1 MREQQ
6 TNPLQSCHFVMLKC
20 VYMYDNMVVY
30 SPNGN
35 WTKLIFINRDLWR
48 LADNDFNTKMVFMG
62 LVYMYIYI
70 YIYIYHQ
77 QSDIWI
83 FGSV

>member
-1 MREQQ
+1 MGYVQLYNQQYRNMREQQ

-48 LADNDFNTKMVFMG
+48 LADNDFNTKWC
-62 LVYMYIYI
+62 LW
-70 YIYIYHQ
+70 
-77 QSDIWI
+77 D
-83 FGSV
+83 